1 MTPRSLNFIGAFCAT
16 LAVVF
21 FSANDTIVKFLSDSY
36 ALHQVVLIRSVI
48 GLAVVVTIIMPLS
61 GGLSVM
67 RTKRFPMHALRGCA
81 VVFANMT
88 FFLALAAMPLAEA
101 VAIFFISPTVVT
113 VFSVIFLGETVG
125 PRRWTAIA
133 VGLLGVLIV
142 VRPGTDAFQIASLLP
157 LAAAVGYAFIH
168 IIARRIGG
176 TESAATMTFYM
187 QLIFIFICLGIGL
200 VVGDGRFDTS
210 PDPSWS
216 FLLRAWVW
224 PDPSD
229 YPLLLAV
236 GVGIATAG
244 FLISQAYRVAEA
256 GFVAPFEYLALP
268 MGIFWGVI
276 VFGDYPDTTTII
288 GASLIIASGIFNIW
302 RESQLGRADP
312 RPRHRR

>member
-1 MTPRSLNFIGAFCAT
+1 MTPRSPNFIGAFCAT

-21 FSANDTIVKFLSDSY
+21 FSANDTIIKFLSDSY
-36 ALHQVVLIRSVI
+36 ALHQIVLIRSVV
-48 GLAVVVTIIMPLS
+48 GLAFVMAIIMPLS
-61 GGLSVM
+61 GGFAVM

-113 VFSVIFLGETVG
+113 VFSVIFLGEKVG
-125 PRRWTAIA
+125 PRRWTAIG

-142 VRPGTDAFQIASLLP
+142 VRPGTDAFQFASLLP
-157 LAAAVGYAFIH
+157 MAAAVGYAFIH

-187 QLIFIFICLGIGL
+187 QLIFILVCLVIGL
-200 VVGDGRFDTS
+200 SVGDGRFHTGS
-210 PDPSWS
+210 DPSLT
-216 FLLRAWVW
+216 FLLRAWAW
-224 PDPSD
+224 PNPED
-229 YPLLLAV
+229 YKLLLFLGI
-236 GVGIATAG
+236 GVAIAG

-256 GFVAPFEYLALP
+256 GYVAPFEYLALP
-268 MGIFWGVI
+268 MGIFWGII
-276 VFGDYPDTTTII
+276 VFGDYPDTTTIL
-288 GASLIIASGIFNIW
+288 GATLIIASGIFNIW
-302 RESQLGRADP
+302 RESQLGKADP